1 MDFKSGSPNNCTNS
15 SSTSCYRWK
24 SAIDLEMTVDKFGP
38 SDLCISIRWRTQLF
52 DPVVKDCFLI
62 DNQYGRW
69 FGGFGGAASFPIGK
83 HVPSTLYLPGESFG
97 EMADRLWLSTNGVAV
112 VAEADFPLYLAVR
125 KDNSGS
131 SSELCVSRWY
141 GLLYCGPVLLYIH
154 QYWSVRAASTCE
166 DEVHVILLHCL
177 SCTYPLYSFSD
188 IL

>member
-112 VAEADFPLYLAVR
+112 VAEADFPLYLEVR

-131 SSELCVSRWY
+131 SRELCVSSWY
-141 GLLYCGPVLLYIH
+141 GYASG
-154 QYWSVRAASTCE
+154 VRRMDYSICRSASTSQ
-166 DEVHVILLHCL
+166 VHQLDRKSTRLNSSHVRT
-177 SCTYPLYSFSD
+177 SRMPSSA
-188 IL
+188 